1 MPMKKTKLIN
11 GHPFV
16 EINPPIR
23 SNEEMSTRSRAFYEM
38 MDQRRSIREFSSEPF
53 PKEVIDNL
61 ILTAGT
67 APSGA
72 NKQPW
77 TFCVISD
84 PVLKRQIRELAEQE
98 ERESYAGRMSEQW
111 LQDLAPLGTD
121 AVKEFLEIAPYLIVV
136 FKRVYE
142 HGENGKKPNNYYV
155 NESVGI
161 AVGVLLAAI
170 HHAGLCA
177 LTHTP
182 SPMNFL
188 QKALLRPDNERPWL
202 LIPVGKPALPVFVPD
217 ISRKS
222 LSEIRL
228 EFH

>member
-1 MPMKKTKLIN
+1 MKKTKLIN

-16 EINPPIR
+16 EISPKSL
-23 SNEEMSTRSRAFYEM
+23 SNEEMIVRSRDFYEK

-53 PKEVIDNL
+53 PKEIIDNL

-84 PVLKRQIRELAEQE
+84 PALKKQIRELAEQE

-111 LQDLAPLGTD
+111 LRDLAPLGTD
-121 AVKEFLEIAPYLIVV
+121 AVKEFLELAPYLIVV
-136 FKRVYE
+136 FKRIYE
-142 HGENGKKPNNYYV
+142 QGENGEKLNNYYV

-161 AVGVLLAAI
+161 AVGMLLAAI

-188 QKALLRPDNERPWL
+188 QKALARPDNERPWL
-202 LIPVGKPALPVFVPD
+202 LIPVGKPAEPVFVPD
-217 ISRKS
+217 IARKS
-222 LSEIRL
+222 LSEIRR
-228 EFH
+228 EYH